1 MTHCTVGW
9 TFAPTDSH
17 VIKQLRVLVLKAASG
32 IEGMTGLV
40 QEGKRQ
46 FTMMCA
52 DINSVHPELRDV
64 VMNVAVANGGLEGM
78 SLNQRFVHAHLY
90 TRHRDKYHMNIGS
103 CDTSINKKDW
113 CCHGRQ
119 CRLRAAIAISLE

>member
-1 MTHCTVGW
+1 M
-9 TFAPTDSH
+9 
-17 VIKQLRVLVLKAASG
+17 IKQLRVLVLKAASG

-40 QEGKRQ
+40 EEGKRQ

-78 SLNQRFVHAHLY
+78 SPNQRFVHAHLHPTSCHHS
-90 TRHRDKYHMNIGS
+90 TRINILCAGV
-103 CDTSINKKDW
+103 
-113 CCHGRQ
+113 
-119 CRLRAAIAISLE
+119 LAAVTPV

>member
-1 MTHCTVGW
+1 M
-9 TFAPTDSH
+9 
-17 VIKQLRVLVLKAASG
+17 IKQLRVLVLKAASG

-40 QEGKRQ
+40 EEGKRQ

-78 SLNQRFVHAHLY
+78 CRRLAVYRLKRVQFMHCEFVTVANVDH
-90 TRHRDKYHMNIGS
+90 
-103 CDTSINKKDW
+103 
-113 CCHGRQ
+113 
-119 CRLRAAIAISLE
+119 